1 MQISGNKGKT
11 VAVSNDY
18 FLFLNLM
25 GVAFFAVSGALMGYD
40 KEVDGIGIIVLASVT
55 ALGGGTL
62 RDILLSEPIFWVEQV
77 YYLYSTYIAILLT
90 ILLIRHVSRLSQNYL
105 LFFDAVGLG
114 LFNIIGIEK
123 SLINETGMVIAIT
136 MGVTTGVFGG
146 LIRDVICKEI
156 PLVMRGELYATA
168 CIAGGLAYAAL
179 LYLGAPYIWCILGAL
194 FTTMFLRLG
203 AIHWGWQPRLYKKRD

>member
-1 MQISGNKGKT
+1 
-11 VAVSNDY
+11 
-18 FLFLNLM
+18 
-25 GVAFFAVSGALMGYD
+25 MGYD
-40 KEVDGIGIIVLASVT
+40 KEVDGIGVIVLASVT

-62 RDILLSEPIFWVEQV
+62 RDILLDEPIFWIDQV

-90 ILLIRHVSRLSQNYL
+90 ILSIRHVSRLSQNYL

-123 SLINETGMVIAIT
+123 SLINETGMVVAIT

-168 CIAGGLAYAAL
+168 CIAGGLVYAAL
-179 LYLGAPYIWCILGAL
+179 LYAGAPYAWCILGAL
-194 FTTMFLRLG
+194 FTTVFLRLG
-203 AIHWGWQPRLYKKRD
+203 AIHWGWQPKLYRKKNPG